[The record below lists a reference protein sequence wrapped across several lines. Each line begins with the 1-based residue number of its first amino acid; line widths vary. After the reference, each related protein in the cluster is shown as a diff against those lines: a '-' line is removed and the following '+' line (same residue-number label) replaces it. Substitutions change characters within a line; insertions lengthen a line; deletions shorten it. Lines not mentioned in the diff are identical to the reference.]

1 MPGPRRRDR
10 RTASSR
16 DPVEVRRL
24 LQWDADTFI
33 AVAIDLSR
41 SRIRYRGPSS
51 SAHASSSW
59 RAVHAAV
66 GCAVTLKCTSRR
78 RLWVSTTSTNR
89 TRKVA
94 VGTVKKSSAIRSGA
108 WFFKNVRHACDG
120 GLRGR
125 TMYFDTVACETV
137 RPSFN
142 SSPWILGALH
152 SGFARLICRI
162 RSRRSLAIAGRP
174 HRRRLFHA
182 QYRRNP
188 CRCQP
193 ITVSGRTTCS
203 VCRQLVHTLDN
214 RTQKIRSICVS
225 RGRGSRP
232 FHTASCCRSARFS
245 SANSRCVR
253 RQLLTVPK
261 RIPSHRTMTGEIADQ
276 SAERK
281 LIAPDDFLEGT
292 GHGSVRARCV
302 RSPVAA

>member
-59 RAVHAAV
+59 RAVHSAV
-66 GCAVTLKCTSRR
+66 GCSVTLKCTSRR
-78 RLWVSTTSTNR
+78 RLWVSTMSTNR

-94 VGTVKKSSAIRSGA
+94 VGTVKKSNAIRSGA

-137 RPSFN
+137 RPSFS
-142 SSPWILGALH
+142 SSPWILGAPQ
-152 SGFARLICRI
+152 GIC
-162 RSRRSLAIAGRP
+162 AAHPPNQIAELGP
-174 HRRRLFHA
+174 
-182 QYRRNP
+182 NP
-188 CRCQP
+188 GP
-193 ITVSGRTTCS
+193 TVSGPTLPRPVASESLPVPADHGLRPYHLQRMSPTRPQPREENPKDPVHLRQPWPRLTRLPHS
-203 VCRQLVHTLDN
+203 ELLPQRQVLQRQLAVRTN
-214 RTQKIRSICVS
+214 RASQCPQEDSDPS
-225 RGRGSRP
+225 DHDRP
-232 FHTASCCRSARFS
+232 
-245 SANSRCVR
+245 NS
-253 RQLLTVPK
+253 
-261 RIPSHRTMTGEIADQ
+261 
-276 SAERK
+276 
-281 LIAPDDFLEGT
+281 
-292 GHGSVRARCV
+292 GSVRRNAN
-302 RSPVAA
+302 